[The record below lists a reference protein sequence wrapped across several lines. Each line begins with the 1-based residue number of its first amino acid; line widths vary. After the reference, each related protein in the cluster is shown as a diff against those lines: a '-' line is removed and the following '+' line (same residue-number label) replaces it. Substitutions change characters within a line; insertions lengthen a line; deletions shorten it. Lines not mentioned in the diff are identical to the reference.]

1 MAARPNSNA
10 NRAQPVEML
19 CSPSPCKPTDTS
31 TMPTLNSTN
40 PCQSN
45 LAVCWRRSGMKYQ
58 LAMKPS
64 TPTGRLMRKTQCQL
78 ATSTSQP
85 PSAGPMRGPSRPG
98 MVTKDIT
105 RSSSCLL

>member
-1 MAARPNSNA
+1 
-10 NRAQPVEML
+10 
-19 CSPSPCKPTDTS
+19 
-31 TMPTLNSTN
+31 MPALNITN

-45 LAVCWRRSGMKYQ
+45 VAVPCRKSGMKYQ
-58 LAMKPS
+58 LAIKPS
-64 TPTGRLMRKTQCQL
+64 IPTGRLMRNTQCQL

-85 PSAGPMRGPSRPG
+85 PRAGPISGPTRPG